1 MEVIFA
7 PWRMEYITRGDL
19 EEGCLFCRVLSEE
32 NDRENLLLFRGG
44 LVSVVMNRYP
54 YANGHLMVFPNRHTG
69 NIEEMTSKEA
79 SDLFRFVSHC
89 VKILKK
95 VVSPSGFNIGMNIG
109 RSAGAGV
116 VDHLHI
122 HIVPRWDGDTNF
134 MPVVSSTKIISEALE
149 ATYDKLLPQFKRL

>member
-32 NDRENLLLFRGG
+32 DDRKNLLLFRGG

-54 YANGHLMVFPNRHTG
+54 YTNGHLMVFPNRHIG
-69 NIEEMTSKEA
+69 DVKEVTSKEA
-79 SDLFRFVSHC
+79 SDIFRFVSHC
-89 VKILKK
+89 VKILKET
-95 VVSPSGFNIGMNIG
+95 VSPSGFNIGMNIG

-149 ATYDKLLPQFKRL
+149 ATYNKLLPKFKKL